1 MPGIQEQVNNNIANL
16 PQGGY
21 MQTQNGTF
29 GNGYLSTGELDP
41 NQGKGGWEDYVR
53 QLGFSNLENITDF
66 NSPLYQQY
74 AQYLQKTMP
83 GIGANTLLAP
93 LMAGGV
99 GYAGGQAIVNQ
110 KVSALSK
117 KRSDMINQG
126 VQGFS
131 LGNIGTGASLLGQQG
146 QLGLGY
152 AGLSEQRR
160 QYDDQNTWYNQIGNF
175 LGQGA
180 ALLPGLLGGGGSS
193 LSGVNGAGQSGGQFN
208 GNVKVVGYGN
218 QQDLNYFDKKP
229 WE

>member
-1 MPGIQEQVNNNIANL
+1 MPGMQEQVNNNIANL

-41 NQGKGGWEDYVR
+41 NKGKGSWEDYVR

-99 GYAGGQAIVNQ
+99 GYAGGQAIAQ
-110 KVSALSK
+110 QRLASMSGQRQDK
-117 KRSDMINQG
+117 INTG
-126 VQGFS
+126 VQQFAGGLQS
-131 LGNIGTGASLLGQQG
+131 QVMP
-146 QLGLGY
+146 QLG
-152 AGLSEQRR
+152 
-160 QYDDQNTWYNQIGNF
+160 QIGNSF
-175 LGQGA
+175 ANTISRASQENQFNQQNSGWGMLGNVVGSVA
-180 ALLPGLLGGGGSS
+180 GLLNPFGGGD
-193 LSGVNGAGQSGGQFN
+193 GQNQQNQQPVG
-208 GNVKVVGYGN
+208 GYGR
-218 QQDLNYFDKKP
+218 F
-229 WE
+229 